1 MNVEN
6 RKQIAIIFLAVGLGL
21 VASILTANHV
31 QKSIKEETKAL
42 AREYEEK
49 SIQPILQQVD
59 MLTRAVQQLDQRQ
72 AQMQQQQAVAVAQG
86 KQASAPTETAVSS
99 LAIKTPPGKRALTLL
114 VDSLSAVGG
123 LIGPGDYVDIMAHLT
138 IPPPPNTNLQPD
150 KLSGILFQNVQVLAV
165 GTNIQSPGAYETQ
178 QQSSVLTITFAVDPE
193 EAGLLVF
200 AQQNGKL
207 QLALRSVDESE
218 AKILQPANWE
228 NLAQYSLDKNGLEI
242 TVPRSR
248 AMIQPIGPGGVF
260 PAASDE
266 IKPYIQIFRQGK
278 EL

>member
-6 RKQIAIIFLAVGLGL
+6 RKQIGIILLAVGLGL

-42 AREYEEK
+42 AKEYEEK

-72 AQMQQQQAVAVAQG
+72 AQMQQQQAVAG
-86 KQASAPTETAVSS
+86 PSSTGTAPAGIAVSS
-99 LAIKTPPGKRALTLL
+99 LAVKTPPGKRALTLL

-123 LIGPGDYVDIMAHLT
+123 LISPGDYVDIMAHLT
-138 IPPPPNTNLQPD
+138 IPPPPNTTLQPD
-150 KLSGILFQNVQVLAV
+150 KLSGILFQNIQVLAV
-165 GTNIQSPGAYETQ
+165 GTNIQTPGAYETQ

-207 QLALRSVDESE
+207 QLALRSPEESE
-218 AKILQPANWE
+218 AKVLQPATWE

-248 AMIQPIGPGGVF
+248 AMIQPIGPGGVV
-260 PAASDE
+260 PASSE
-266 IKPYIQIFRQGK
+266 EVKPYIQIFRQGK

>member
-1 MNVEN
+1 MNLEN
-6 RKQIAIIFLAVGLGL
+6 KKQIAIILLAVGLGL

-31 QKSIKEETKAL
+31 QKSIKEETAAL
-42 AREYEEK
+42 AKEYEER

-59 MLTRAVQQLDQRQ
+59 MLTKAVQQLDQRQ
-72 AQMQQQQAVAVAQG
+72 AQMAQQQVISGQQPVAAQ
-86 KQASAPTETAVSS
+86 PEMPRSS
-99 LAIKTPPGKRALTLL
+99 LAVKTPPGKRALTLL

-123 LIGPGDYVDIMAHLT
+123 LIGPGDYVDIMAHLS

-150 KLSGILFQNVQVLAV
+150 KMSGILFQNIQVLAV
-165 GTNIQSPGAYETQ
+165 GTNIQSPPVYESQ

-207 QLALRSVDESE
+207 QLALRNTEESE
-218 AKILQPANWE
+218 AKVLQPATWE
-228 NLAQYSLDKNGLEI
+228 NLAQYSLDKNGMEI
-242 TVPRSR
+242 AVPKSR
-248 AMIQPIGPGGVF
+248 AMIQPVGPGNVV
-260 PAASDE
+260 PANSE
-266 IKPYIQIFRQGK
+266 EVKPYIQIFREGK